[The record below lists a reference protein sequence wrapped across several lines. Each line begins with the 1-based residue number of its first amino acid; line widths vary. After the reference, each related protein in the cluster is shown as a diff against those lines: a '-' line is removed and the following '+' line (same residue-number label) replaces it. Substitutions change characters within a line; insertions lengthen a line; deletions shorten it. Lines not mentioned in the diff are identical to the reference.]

1 MGSTVK
7 LYSRIRLEVDAE
19 GKGGMLF
26 DTRTA
31 AICACNETAWMIAKS
46 LKKNTSAEVLADR
59 LSDLFEV
66 DRGHAMRDVLALLT
80 ELRTLNMLEGG

>member
-66 DRGHAMRDVLALLT
+66 DRGPAMRDVLALLT

>member
-1 MGSTVK
+1 
-7 LYSRIRLEVDAE
+7 
-19 GKGGMLF
+19 
-26 DTRTA
+26 
-31 AICACNETAWMIAKS
+31 MIAKG

>member
-7 LYSRIRLEVDAE
+7 LCSRIRLEVDAE

-31 AICACNETAWMIAKS
+31 AICACNETAWMIAKG

>member
-1 MGSTVK
+1 MGSTMK
-7 LYSRIRLEVDAE
+7 LHPRIRLEVDAE

-31 AICACNETAWMIAKS
+31 AICACNETAWMIAKG